1 MPFPD
6 DVNPLVPGR
15 IDRLRIAFAV
25 RIAQRIT
32 EADGVLDAGE
42 VGLLQ
47 RCFPDQMLQ
56 RAGFLDSRRVLTHEV
71 DQVFRQALAELP
83 QILTTSEKLD
93 LVTLFHRTAA
103 IDGETHPEELRILEE
118 GAAMLLL
125 PHRTLLE
132 HLRHL
137 GGRQTLIPR

>member
-6 DVNPLVPGR
+6 DVNPLVPSR
-15 IDRLRIAFAV
+15 VDRLRIAFAV
-25 RIAQRIT
+25 KIAQRIT
-32 EADGVLDAGE
+32 EADGVLDAHE
-42 VGLLQ
+42 VDLLV
-47 RCFPDQMLQ
+47 RCFPSQMLE
-56 RAGFLDSRRVLTHEV
+56 RAGFLDHQRRLMPEV
-71 DQVFRQALAELP
+71 EAVFRQALAELP
-83 QILTTSEKLD
+83 TALSTKEKLE

-103 IDGETHPEELRILEE
+103 VDGELHPAELRVLEE

-125 PHRTLLE
+125 PHKQLVE

>member
-1 MPFPD
+1 VPFPD

-15 IDRLRIAFAV
+15 VDRLRIAFAV

-32 EADGVLDAGE
+32 EADGVLDAHE
-42 VGLLQ
+42 VDLLT
-47 RCFPDQMLQ
+47 RCFPAQTLQ
-56 RAGFLDSRRVLTHEV
+56 RAGFLDSRRALTPEV
-71 DQVFRQALAELP
+71 DTVFRQALVELP
-83 QILTTSEKLD
+83 RVLTTAEKLE

-103 IDGETHPEELRILEE
+103 VDGELHPSELSVLEE
-118 GAAMLLL
+118 GAAMLEL
-125 PHRTLLE
+125 PHKQLLE

>member
-6 DVNPLVPGR
+6 DVNPLVPAR
-15 IDRLRIAFAV
+15 LDRLRIAFAV

-32 EADGVLDAGE
+32 EADGVLDATE
-42 VGLLQ
+42 VELLE
-47 RCFPDQMLQ
+47 RCFPVSMLQ
-56 RAGFLDSRRVLTHEV
+56 RAGFLDARRALTPEV
-71 DQVFRQALAELP
+71 DTEFRRALVELP
-83 QILTTSEKLD
+83 QVLTTTEKLE
-93 LVTLFHRTAA
+93 LVTLFHRAA
-103 IDGETHPEELRILEE
+103 AVDGEMHTEELRVLEE